1 MHLSTSMYLQ
11 VSYISFSAHTDYKQT
26 SGFIRELKP
35 PHVILVHGEANEMN
49 RLKQALV
56 REYEADPETKINF
69 YSPRNTVAVELNFR
83 GEKMAKVMG
92 SLAMEE
98 PTEGKHVSGILI
110 KRNFNYHIV
119 AGSDLPKYSDLTMS
133 TVTQRQSIYFS
144 GSFDFL
150 R

>member
-1 MHLSTSMYLQ
+1 
-11 VSYISFSAHTDYKQT
+11 
-26 SGFIRELKP
+26 
-35 PHVILVHGEANEMN
+35 MN

-56 REYEADPETKINF
+56 REYEADPDTKINF
-69 YSPRNTVAVELNFR
+69 YNPRNTVAVELNFR

-98 PTEGKHVSGILI
+98 ASEGKRISGILI

-119 AGSDLPKYSDLTMS
+119 SGTDLPKYSDLTMS